1 MFCDFSIYF
10 RFKTKMLQI
19 KMRSDLK
26 EQSMLFHLIL
36 LIFVWNESPSAL
48 TMCVYWIK
56 DLGATLSL
64 IEFCLLCVRSCCW
77 TFYIPRKG
85 NWNNL
90 RTFKKAFF
98 VDVKSFTLKNIFFI
112 EINDN
117 ELSNWNVISVIADLN
132 LFRAWKQ

>member
-1 MFCDFSIYF
+1 METQKYELKYWLFVLWFFNLFSIHNQNVANLNAIWSQRAIIAF
-10 RFKTKMLQI
+10 SFN
-19 KMRSDLK
+19 
-26 EQSMLFHLIL
+26 
-36 LIFVWNESPSAL
+36 FVNLCVKRISSPSAL

-98 VDVKSFTLKNIFFI
+98 VDVKSFTFKKKTFFKNT
-112 EINDN
+112 N
-117 ELSNWNVISVIADLN
+117 
-132 LFRAWKQ
+132 